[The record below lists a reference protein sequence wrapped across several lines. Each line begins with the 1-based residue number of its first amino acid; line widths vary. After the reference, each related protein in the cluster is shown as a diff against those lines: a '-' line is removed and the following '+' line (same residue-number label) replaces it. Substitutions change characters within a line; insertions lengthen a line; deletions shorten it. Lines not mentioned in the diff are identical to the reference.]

1 MNEEDSSLVLLTLLK
16 KYYFNE
22 KRYFS
27 AVNATFLFTGFWLFQ
42 RKLSVPCWSELHLS
56 SEWRGSL

>member
-16 KYYFNE
+16 KYYLNE
-22 KRYFS
+22 KNYL
-27 AVNATFLFTGFWLFQ
+27 AVVIAIFLFVRFRLLQ
-42 RKLSVPCWSELHLS
+42 KKLAVPCWSELHLS